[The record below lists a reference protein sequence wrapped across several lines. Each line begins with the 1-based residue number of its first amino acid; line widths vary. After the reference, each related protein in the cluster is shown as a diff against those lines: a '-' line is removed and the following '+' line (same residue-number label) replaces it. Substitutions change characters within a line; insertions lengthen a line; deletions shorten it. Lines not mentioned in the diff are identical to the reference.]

1 MTRSP
6 RASSDDSADIARQ
19 PLPSRHVRREA
30 VVAEIVWFRGT
41 FGMYVREIAPL
52 IGMSEVALE
61 QVFYRARRRGE
72 IPSNWTPNGGR
83 HRDTTSR

>member
-1 MTRSP
+1 MAPVALSRRYSL
-6 RASSDDSADIARQ
+6 RAISAGKPWLRK
-19 PLPSRHVRREA
+19 SYGSA
-30 VVAEIVWFRGT
+30 VLRGT

-72 IPSNWTPNGGR
+72 IPTNWTPNGGR
-83 HRDTTSR
+83 HRDAISR

>member
-1 MTRSP
+1 MTWSP
-6 RASSDDSADIARQ
+6 RTSSDGTGGAQ
-19 PLPSRHVRREA
+19 PQVLPSRHQRREA

>member
-1 MTRSP
+1 
-6 RASSDDSADIARQ
+6 
-19 PLPSRHVRREA
+19 

-72 IPSNWTPNGGR
+72 IPAYWTPNGGR
-83 HRDTTSR
+83 HRDAASR